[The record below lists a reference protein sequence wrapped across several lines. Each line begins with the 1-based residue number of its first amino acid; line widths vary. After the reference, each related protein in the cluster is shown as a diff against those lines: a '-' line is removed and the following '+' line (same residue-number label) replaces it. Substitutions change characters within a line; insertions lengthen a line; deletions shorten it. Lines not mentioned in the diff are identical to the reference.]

1 MVRADSAAH
10 AARGRAVLHHS
21 HWIAFALT
29 RIVPDVAL
37 GSIGIGANG
46 LLTDATRG
54 GALVVHPLRVLVA
67 LTLGGPTWAL
77 ARFVLA
83 QAFADAACDWTI
95 ERHIT
100 RVVVA
105 AARRCPALAL
115 FLDIFALC
123 GADAARDRAVLVHR
137 KWVLLA
143 LAFGCPCLAGFRSIC
158 AIESANAARERA
170 SLCHELWILG
180 AFAITRPIGAIGAQV
195 VADARIRQW
204 QQGEGED
211 FANRHGRPN
220 SRIGRA
226 HV

>member
-1 MVRADSAAH
+1 VVRADSAAH

-123 GADAARDRAVLVHR
+123 ESRQGKRKCWWGSGPHSCMCSHAVYWLGKGH
-137 KWVLLA
+137 
-143 LAFGCPCLAGFRSIC
+143 AG
-158 AIESANAARERA
+158 
-170 SLCHELWILG
+170 
-180 AFAITRPIGAIGAQV
+180 
-195 VADARIRQW
+195 
-204 QQGEGED
+204 
-211 FANRHGRPN
+211 GRPC
-220 SRIGRA
+220 
-226 HV
+226 